1 LQRQGKIAQAEDV
14 LAEAVNTNPR
24 SIDLLGALAQIR
36 LARQNWTGALA
47 VADSIQAV
55 GNDRG
60 IADLIRGSAFAGQNQ
75 MEQAIAALEGA
86 HASAPDALQAI
97 VSLVTAYVRT
107 GKAEKAE
114 ALLKDMLKKYPESVQ
129 LSLLMG
135 STQLAK
141 NNIAEAEKSFKSA
154 IEQRPKEE
162 AGYSALSN
170 LYIRQKNY
178 DQASK
183 TLQDGLREQ
192 PDNLNL
198 KLALAG
204 VMIEMK
210 DYDGAIAKYESILKD
225 KPNIPVA
232 INNLASLLLDY
243 RTDKESL
250 DRAYSLTEG
259 LKNSNVPQFQDT
271 VGWAQYQR
279 GDFKTAVATLEGAEA
294 KWPNLGSIR
303 YHLGMSYIATGQA
316 EKASE
321 QLKSALQLE
330 PDGSAL
336 KDKIRSALK

>member
-1 LQRQGKIAQAEDV
+1 
-14 LAEAVNTNPR
+14 
-24 SIDLLGALAQIR
+24 
-36 LARQNWTGALA
+36 
-47 VADSIQAV
+47 
-55 GNDRG
+55 
-60 IADLIRGSAFAGQNQ
+60 
-75 MEQAIAALEGA
+75 MEQSIAALEAA

-107 GKAEKAE
+107 GKADKAE
-114 ALLKDMLKKYPESVQ
+114 ALLKDMLKKYPENVQ
-129 LSLLMG
+129 LSFLMG

-141 NNIAEAEKSFKSA
+141 NNIEQAESSFRSA
-154 IEQRPKEE
+154 IAQGPKDE
-162 AGYSALSN
+162 AAYVALSN
-170 LYIRQKNY
+170 LYIRQKSY

-183 TLQDGLREQ
+183 ILQDGLREQ

-198 KLALAG
+198 KLAVAG
-204 VMIEMK
+204 VMIEMR

-225 KPNIPVA
+225 KPNTPIA

-243 RTDKESL
+243 RTDKDSL

-259 LKNSNVPQFQDT
+259 LKNSNVPQVQDT

-279 GDFKTAVATLEGAEA
+279 GDFKTAVATLEDAQA
-294 KWPNLGSIR
+294 KMPNLGSIR

-321 QLKSALQLE
+321 QLKAALQLE
-330 PDGSAL
+330 PDGSPL